1 LRVRAWV
8 GQHGPVIPRE
18 PLSVATALFRA
29 IESAD
34 IDAVAA
40 LYHDDVEVWHNTD
53 GVVQNKQENL
63 RVLGWV
69 VRNLA
74 DLRYEVVRRDALPDG
89 FVQQHVLHATA
100 PSGRSV
106 AIPACLVVTI
116 RDGLIS
122 RLDEYLDS
130 AQIVALTQPAVTG

>member
-1 LRVRAWV
+1 MS
-8 GQHGPVIPRE
+8 RE
-18 PLSVATALFRA
+18 DFLSVATALFRA

-53 GVVQNKQENL
+53 GVVQSKQENL

-74 DLRYEVVRRDALPDG
+74 DLRYEVVRREALPEG

-106 AIPACLVVTI
+106 AIPACLVVTV

-130 AQIVALTQPAVTG
+130 AQIAALTQPAVTA